1 MDPGGESATDDIM
14 NEREQKQLSYTFSSN
29 PLLPRM
35 IDIRKDYSPATS
47 EKWPALSRVYSPKSS
62 AR

>member
-14 NEREQKQLSYTFSSN
+14 NEREQKQLSYTFSSS
-29 PLLPRM
+29 PLLPRL

-47 EKWPALSRVYSPKSS
+47 EN
-62 AR
+62 